1 MRAIDFSASVVA
13 CPRGIDGLLLCV
25 LGGFPCVRAIDFGC
39 ASLAAWPRGIDDLQA
54 MLAGLCAC
62 LKIACLTVFFLHC
75 VCFFFCVFV
84 FVTCFV

>member
-75 VCFFFCVFV
+75 VFVFCVFV